1 MNEDLPDGSDG
12 SDGFDGSIETPLDSV
27 RAWFGLFVR
36 TMDDIDLDLLAL
48 WAAHTHLVEQ
58 LYTTPRLVL
67 DSPVPGSGKTT
78 VLEHLQRLCLRPIQ
92 MASLSSP
99 ALLTR
104 MLDKATRTV
113 LIDEADRSLSPDK
126 PGVEELIAV
135 INSGYKKGATRPV
148 LVPGKGGDWD
158 VKEMPTFSPVAM
170 AGNSPDL
177 PEDTKSR
184 TIRVL
189 LLPDLD
195 GSAQTSDWEEIESEA
210 CHIGDELALWAES
223 VREQVRVD
231 RPPLP
236 AGCIGRT
243 KERWGPIK
251 RIAAAAGGRW
261 PGIADQLIAR
271 DLEAIEQDKVD
282 GMSIERPAV
291 ALLRHLRDIWG
302 DEPFLPT
309 SYLIDRL
316 IQTHPEMWGTGS
328 AFGKPLTP
336 QRFGRMLASAYKVH
350 SSKDSKDKRGYL
362 RASLA
367 PAARRMGI
375 PLRDPHVE
383 TVETVRT
390 VDPPELSEPSEP
402 STPAAT
408 HLALVPDPCRDCGI
422 GQALAEH
429 AGRCADCHEIHIH
442 ITEESA

>member
-1 MNEDLPDGSDG
+1 MTDGSDG
-12 SDGFDGSIETPLDSV
+12 SDGFDGSKETPLEAV
-27 RAWFGLFVR
+27 RAWFALFVR
-36 TMDDIDLDLLAL
+36 TMDDLDLDLLAL
-48 WAAHTHLVEQ
+48 WAAHTHLCDV

-78 VLEHLQRLCLRPIQ
+78 VLEHLQRLSLRPIQ

-135 INSGYKKGATRPV
+135 INSGYKKGGTRPV
-148 LVPGKGGDWD
+148 LVPVKDGWD

-195 GSAQTSDWEEIESEA
+195 GTVEASDWEEIESEA
-210 CHIGDELALWAES
+210 LFLGKELSMWADS

-236 AGCIGRT
+236 NGCIGRS

-261 PGIADQLIAR
+261 PEIADQLILR

-282 GMSIERPAV
+282 GMSVERPAV
-291 ALLRHLRDIWG
+291 ALLRHLREIWG
-302 DEPFLPT
+302 NEPFLPT
-309 SYLIDRL
+309 SYLIERL
-316 IQTHPEMWGTGS
+316 IQTHPDMWGS
-328 AFGKPLTP
+328 ASAYGKPLTP

-350 SSKDSKDKRGYL
+350 SSKDSKDKRGYY

-375 PLRDPHVE
+375 PLRDPPSE
-383 TVETVRT
+383 
-390 VDPPELSEPSEP
+390 PSKASEPSEP
-402 STPAAT
+402 STRT
-408 HLALVPDPCRDCGI
+408 QLEVVPPLTEPPCRVCGSYRK
-422 GQALAEH
+422 LDDV
-429 AGRCADCHEIHIH
+429 GRCVSCCHVPESEI
-442 ITEESA
+442 A

>member
-1 MNEDLPDGSDG
+1 MNADGSDG
-12 SDGFDGSIETPLDSV
+12 SDGFDGLTETPLDSV
-27 RAWFGLFVR
+27 RSWFARFVR
-36 TMDDIDLDLLAL
+36 TMDDLDLDLLAL
-48 WAAHTHLVEQ
+48 WAGHTHLCEE

-135 INSGYKKGATRPV
+135 INSGYKKGGTRPV
-148 LVPGKGGDWD
+148 LVPTKDGWD

-195 GSAQTSDWEEIESEA
+195 GTAETSDWEEIESEA
-210 CHIGDELALWAES
+210 CLIGDELALWAES

-236 AGCIGRT
+236 EGCIGRS

-271 DLEAIEQDKVD
+271 DLEAMEQDKVD
-282 GMSIERPAV
+282 GMSVERPAV
-291 ALLRHLRDIWG
+291 ALLRHLREIWG

-309 SYLIDRL
+309 SYMIDRL
-316 IQTHPEMWGTGS
+316 IQTHPEMWGSGS
-328 AFGKPLTP
+328 PFGKPLTP

-362 RASLA
+362 RSSLA

-375 PLRDPHVE
+375 PLRDPHVG
-383 TVETVRT
+383 TVEAVGTVEPSTVRT
-390 VDPPELSEPSEP
+390 QLEIVPPLTEP
-402 STPAAT
+402 
-408 HLALVPDPCRDCGI
+408 PCRVCGDYK
-422 GQALAEH
+422 LLDDV
-429 AGRCADCHEIHIH
+429 GRCVACRHIPAEEI
-442 ITEESA
+442 A

>member
-1 MNEDLPDGSDG
+1 MNEALPDGSDG
-12 SDGFDGSIETPLDSV
+12 SDGFDGSTETPLDTV
-27 RAWFGLFVR
+27 RTWFTRFVR
-36 TMDDIDLDLLAL
+36 TMDDLDLDLLAL
-48 WAAHTHLVEQ
+48 WAAHTHLCEE

-135 INSGYKKGATRPV
+135 INSGYKKGGTRPV
-148 LVPGKGGDWD
+148 LVPTKDGWD

-195 GSAQTSDWEEIESEA
+195 GTAETSDWEEIEPEA
-210 CHIGDELALWAES
+210 VHLGTELAEWAES
-223 VREQVRVD
+223 VRDQVRVN

-236 AGCIGRT
+236 DGCIGRS

-251 RIAAAAGGRW
+251 RIAVAAGGRW
-261 PGIADQLIAR
+261 PDIADQLIGR

-282 GMSIERPAV
+282 GMSVERPAV
-291 ALLRHLRDIWG
+291 ALLRHLREIWG

-309 SYLIDRL
+309 SYLIERL
-316 IQTHPEMWGTGS
+316 IHTHPDMWGAGCP
-328 AFGKPLTP
+328 FGKPLTP

-350 SSKDSKDKRGYL
+350 SSKDSKDKRGYY
-362 RASLA
+362 RSALA

-375 PLRDPHVE
+375 PLRDLSVE
-383 TVETVRT
+383 TVEAVETVE
-390 VDPPELSEPSEP
+390 PSELSEPSRP
-402 STPAAT
+402 SNG
-408 HLALVPDPCRDCGI
+408 VDDKPCDRCQTAPSLKDNSG
-422 GQALAEH
+422 A
-429 AGRCADCHEIHIH
+429 RYCADCAPHIWR
-442 ITEESA
+442 TAS

>member
-1 MNEDLPDGSDG
+1 MNAALDGSDG
-12 SDGFDGSIETPLDSV
+12 SDGLDGSKETPLDTV
-27 RAWFGLFVR
+27 RTWFTRFVR
-36 TMDDIDLDLLAL
+36 TMDDLDIDLLAL
-48 WAAHTHLVEQ
+48 WAAHTHLCEE

-92 MASLSSP
+92 MASVSSP

-113 LIDEADRSLSPDK
+113 LIDEADRSLSPNK

-135 INSGYKKGATRPV
+135 INSGYKKGGTRPV
-148 LVPGKGGDWD
+148 LVPTKDGWD
-158 VKEMPTFSPVAM
+158 TKEMPTFSPVAM

-195 GSAQTSDWEEIESEA
+195 GTAETSDWEEIESEA
-210 CHIGDELALWAES
+210 DYLGAELAKWAEL
-223 VREQVRVD
+223 VRDQVRVN

-236 AGCIGRT
+236 DGCIGRS

-251 RIAAAAGGRW
+251 RMAVAAGGRW
-261 PGIADQLIAR
+261 PDIADQLIGR

-282 GMSIERPAV
+282 GMSVERPAV
-291 ALLRHLRDIWG
+291 ALLRHLREIWD
-302 DEPFLPT
+302 DEQFLPT

-316 IQTHPEMWGTGS
+316 IQTHPEMWGLGS
-328 AFGKPLTP
+328 PFGKALTP

-350 SSKDSKDKRGYL
+350 SSKDSTGKRGYC
-362 RASLA
+362 RSSLA
-367 PAARRMGI
+367 PVARRMGI
-375 PLRDPHVE
+375 PLRDPP
-383 TVETVRT
+383 TRT
-390 VDPPELSEPSEP
+390 VQAVQAVKPPEPSEPSEP
-402 STPAAT
+402 STGGDDKPDASSCCKCHRPQPAFVLAT
-408 HLALVPDPCRDCGI
+408 RDGHCIPCHQENR
-422 GQALAEH
+422 ARTA
-429 AGRCADCHEIHIH
+429 
-442 ITEESA
+442 S

>member
-1 MNEDLPDGSDG
+1 MNKALPDG
-12 SDGFDGSIETPLDSV
+12 SDGFDGFDGSTETPLDTV
-27 RAWFGLFVR
+27 RTWFTRFVR
-36 TMDDIDLDLLAL
+36 TMDDLDLDLLAL
-48 WAAHTHLVEQ
+48 WAAHTHLCEE

-135 INSGYKKGATRPV
+135 INSGYKKGGTRPV
-148 LVPGKGGDWD
+148 LVPTKDGWD

-195 GSAQTSDWEEIESEA
+195 GTAETSDWEEIEPEA
-210 CHIGDELALWAES
+210 VHLGVELAKWAES
-223 VREQVRVD
+223 VRDQVRVN

-236 AGCIGRT
+236 AGCIGRS

-251 RIAAAAGGRW
+251 RIAVAAGGRW
-261 PGIADQLIAR
+261 PDIADQLIAR
-271 DLEAIEQDKVD
+271 DLEAVEQDKVD
-282 GMSIERPAV
+282 GMSVERPAV
-291 ALLRHLRDIWG
+291 ALLRHLREIWG

-309 SYLIDRL
+309 SYLIERL
-316 IQTHPEMWGTGS
+316 IQTHPEMWGAGS
-328 AFGKPLTP
+328 PFGKPLTP
-336 QRFGRMLASAYKVH
+336 QRFGRMLASSYKVH
-350 SSKDSKDKRGYL
+350 SSKDSKDKRGYC
-362 RASLA
+362 RSSLA

-375 PLRDPHVE
+375 PLRDPSVE
-383 TVETVRT
+383 TVEAVRT
-390 VDPPELSEPSEP
+390 VEPSKPSEPSEP
-402 STPAAT
+402 SEPSNGG
-408 HLALVPDPCRDCGI
+408 DDKPCDRG
-422 GQALAEH
+422 H
-429 AGRCADCHEIHIH
+429 AGPTRKDGAGARYCAECAPHLWR
-442 ITEESA
+442 TAS